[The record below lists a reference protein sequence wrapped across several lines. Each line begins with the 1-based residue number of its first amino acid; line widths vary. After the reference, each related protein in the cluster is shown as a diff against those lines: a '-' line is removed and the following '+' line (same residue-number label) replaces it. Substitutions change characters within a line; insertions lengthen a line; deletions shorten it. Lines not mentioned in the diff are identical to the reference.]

1 MIWRQVK
8 PGVDSNY
15 IRILTMFAKLLS
27 QKRAKVT
34 HIGFCLQSYSCM
46 KLDSVR
52 KLLHFGG
59 WLERSFFETGQR

>member
-15 IRILTMFAKLLS
+15 LKILTKFTKLLS
-27 QKRAKVT
+27 RKSTKVT
-34 HIGFCLQSYSCM
+34 HIGFCLQSYSCV

-52 KLLHFGG
+52 KLLHFGE
-59 WLERSFFETGQR
+59 WLESSFFETGQR